1 MVELQKLKLDRLKIE
16 YKMLFVPP
24 EQPLKKESSSEVD
37 VLFFMPEEFL
47 INSKVTMLS
56 RI

>member
-37 VLFFMPEEFL
+37 VLFSMPEEFSTNL
-47 INSKVTMLS
+47 KVTMLS
-56 RI
+56 KI